1 MAVAKLLKGCEMLM
15 RLIAITLLLLLFV
28 SITPCSA
35 SWLLFHKPEFK
46 GKIVDIETKEP
57 IEGAVVVAIYR
68 KQVIGVGDSVTM
80 DFDAREAVTDKDGSF
95 RIPSYTTLIQPLSW
109 SIPTEFII
117 FKPGYVCDGT
127 LGREDDFS
135 GTGTVSDREYTASW
149 NSNLKYRI
157 SRGGIVMLRKVTG
170 KNRLES
176 YNNFDSRI
184 SLYQKELPV
193 INTSI
198 KSEDEIAKVLERQ
211 WRKK

>member
-1 MAVAKLLKGCEMLM
+1 MKQ
-15 RLIAITLLLLLFV
+15 IAIALMFLLFV

-46 GKIVDIETKEP
+46 GKIVDIESKEP

-109 SIPTEFII
+109 SIPTQFII

-127 LGREDDFS
+127 LGREEDFS

-149 NSNLKYRI
+149 NSSLKYKI
-157 SRGGIVMLRKVTG
+157 SKTGIVMLRKVTG
-170 KNRLES
+170 KDRLES
-176 YNNFDSRI
+176 YSRFDSRL
-184 SLYQKELPV
+184 SLYQKELLV
-193 INTSI
+193 INELI
-198 KSEDEIAKVLERQ
+198 RSEDEIATDLERQ